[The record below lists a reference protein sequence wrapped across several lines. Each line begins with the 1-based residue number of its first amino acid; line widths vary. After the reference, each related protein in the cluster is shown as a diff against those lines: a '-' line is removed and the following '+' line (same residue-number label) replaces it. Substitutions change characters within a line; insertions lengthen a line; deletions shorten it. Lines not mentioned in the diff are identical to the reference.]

1 MSSMKLPLR
10 HQGDD
15 HNGNAFPVSSSSS
28 SSSSSP
34 ESLRS
39 LSSRTE
45 SSLEYDL
52 LPVTMTTAVMP
63 AHLEEVV
70 LSRWVP
76 EEEEDEEGRFQT
88 DASASLYLD
97 ASSADFHQD
106 TWSPRLDGYRGNGSN
121 SAADSDTTETPADDE
136 DEEDE
141 ALFVSV
147 SSDVCVTLSQVS
159 PAGAGAGPDLQDGG
173 SDPVRVVELPRD
185 DPDRPAAS
193 QNLSRTSQTS
203 SDPVGGAAPPQE
215 VHVTQTGPNGA
226 VRTSSLETR
235 GIQNPSPSRTPTQ
248 QNRPEPRRRAEVVG
262 RRPTPG
268 PPGLPGPP
276 GSPGPV
282 KVARLLRPSRGKG
295 AATRADHQGAPVSLS
310 APPEKKKAAESRGAS
325 SSSAGSDPVREA
337 ATQTAQEK
345 LRTPSKR
352 AASRPPGRGSRP
364 ERGPAPPTGPDS
376 AEGEADGPATRNQ
389 NQNQGIPKPRASGVA
404 SIPKPSSNQQ
414 SAPGSAWRPPAP
426 AASKLPVKGVP
437 AGLSSSSLGS
447 SESNAASS
455 KAAGLKPDESPSRG
469 SSSTSAPSAPSDGS
483 SCSAS
488 KPPAAAMRGRA
499 LSLQARATTGLKS
512 PTGTNQNSIRTSGG
526 QPAAKAA
533 PSGSAKPPLQRNGS
547 TRLSRLNST
556 VDKNKPREAPTR
568 LASGGSQITTGNQQ
582 NLPAEPVPDVLNANS
597 PVTPALPVPSPDGSS
612 ATSGSAAPTGPGLK
626 ARTGSRSS
634 PKHGPRPQH
643 ASRPGAAPA
652 KQNQN
657 KEQVERKN
665 QAIVQLRRLLVQGNR
680 KVEALAAV
688 IQHLFSEREETL
700 KKKKDLSSELEK
712 LRADLAAS
720 AQRCQSLQADSQ
732 EVRSNLEETLR
743 RAEEQHQEEL
753 VQLENRLK
761 SFYQAEWD
769 KVHQLY
775 QEEADKYRLLMEQQ
789 VEELRSRQEVERR
802 KQEESH
808 SQKIEAVKQQYD
820 TSIQEL
826 RRVQVTELEDLQKTL
841 TETETS
847 LAEKILL
854 LSAENEDLSE
864 KLRAEEEKWQRIL
877 SDKSLKDS
885 HTLYLE
891 QELDSLKVVLEIK
904 NQQLHQKEKK
914 LMEMDK
920 LVETNV
926 RLEECLNKVQQEN
939 EDYKARMDKHAALS
953 KQLSTE
959 QAILQQTLQK
969 ESKVNKRLSMENE
982 ELLWKLHNGDLVGSP
997 RRLTPPSPCG
1007 SPRDSAH
1014 FPTAAPL
1021 SPR

>member
-1 MSSMKLPLR
+1 MSSMKLPLCR
-10 HQGDD
+10 QGD

-28 SSSSSP
+28 SSSP

-39 LSSRTE
+39 LSGGRTE
-45 SSLEYDL
+45 SPLEYDL
-52 LPVTMTTAVMP
+52 LAVTMTTAVMP

-70 LSRWVP
+70 LSRWAP

-97 ASSADFHQD
+97 ASSAGFHQD
-106 TWSPRLDGYRGNGSN
+106 TWSPRLDGYRGNGSC
-121 SAADSDTTETPADDE
+121 SADSDTTETPADDDEE

-173 SDPVRVVELPRD
+173 SDPVRAAELPRGD
-185 DPDRPAAS
+185 PDSPDRPAAS
-193 QNLSRTSQTS
+193 QNRSRTSSTS
-203 SDPVGGAAPPQE
+203 SDPVGGAVPPQE
-215 VHVTQTGPNGA
+215 VHVTRTGPSGSA
-226 VRTSSLETR
+226 RTSSLETK
-235 GIQNPSPSRTPTQ
+235 GTQNPSPSRTPTQ
-248 QNRPEPRRRAEVVG
+248 QNQPEPRRRAEVVG
-262 RRPTPG
+262 SRRPT
-268 PPGLPGPP
+268 
-276 GSPGPV
+276 PGPV
-282 KVARLLRPSRGKG
+282 KVARLHRPSRGKG
-295 AATRADHQGAPVSLS
+295 AATRADHQEAAASLS
-310 APPEKKKAAESRGAS
+310 APPEKKKAAESRAAS
-325 SSSAGSDPVREA
+325 SSSVGSDPVREA

-352 AASRPPGRGSRP
+352 AASRPPGRSGRP
-364 ERGPAPPTGPDS
+364 DRAPAPPAEPDS
-376 AEGEADGPATRNQ
+376 AGAEADRPATRNQ
-389 NQNQGIPKPRASGVA
+389 NQNQGIPKPRASGVAHSPTA

-426 AASKLPVKGVP
+426 AASRLPVKGVP
-437 AGLSSSSLGS
+437 AGMSYSSLGS
-447 SESNAASS
+447 SENNAASS
-455 KAAGLKPDESPSRG
+455 KAAGSKPDEPPSRG

-483 SCSAS
+483 SCFAP
-488 KPPAAAMRGRA
+488 KPPAAALKGRA

-512 PTGTNQNSIRTSGG
+512 LTGTNQNSIRTPGS

-568 LASGGSQITTGNQQ
+568 PASGGSQITTGNQQ

-597 PVTPALPVPSPDGSS
+597 PVTPALPVPCPDGSS

-634 PKHGPRPQH
+634 PKHGLRPQH

-657 KEQVERKN
+657 KEQAERKN

-720 AQRCQSLQADSQ
+720 AQRCQNLQADRE
-732 EVRSNLEETLR
+732 EVRSNLEEALR

-775 QEEADKYRLLMEQQ
+775 QEEADKCRLLMEQQ

-808 SQKIEAVKQQYD
+808 SQKMEAVKQEYN

-841 TETETS
+841 METETS
-847 LAEKILL
+847 LAEKISL
-854 LSAENEDLSE
+854 LSAENENLSE
-864 KLRAEEEKWQRIL
+864 KLRAEEERRQRIL

-920 LVETNV
+920 MVETNV
-926 RLEECLNKVQQEN
+926 RLEECLKKVQQEN

-953 KQLSTE
+953 KQLSSE

-982 ELLWKLHNGDLVGSP
+982 ELLWKLHNGDLLGSP

>member
-1 MSSMKLPLR
+1 MSSMKLPLCR
-10 HQGDD
+10 QGD

-28 SSSSSP
+28 SSSSP

-39 LSSRTE
+39 LSGLTGDRTE
-45 SSLEYDL
+45 SPLEYDL
-52 LPVTMTTAVMP
+52 LAVTMTTAVIP
-63 AHLEEVV
+63 AQLEEVV
-70 LSRWVP
+70 LSRWTP
-76 EEEEDEEGRFQT
+76 EEEDEEEDEEGRFQT

-97 ASSADFHQD
+97 AISAGFQQD
-106 TWSPRLDGYRGNGSN
+106 TWSSCLDSYQGNGS
-121 SAADSDTTETPADDE
+121 SSIADSDTTEIPADEE

-147 SSDVCVTLSQVS
+147 SSDMCVTLSQVS
-159 PAGAGAGPDLQDGG
+159 PAGAGAGLDLQVEG
-173 SDPVRVVELPRD
+173 SDPVRAAELPRGDLD
-185 DPDRPAAS
+185 DLDGPAAS

-203 SDPVGGAAPPQE
+203 SNPVGGTAPPQE
-215 VHVTQTGPNGA
+215 VHLPQTGPSGA
-226 VRTSSLETR
+226 ARISSQETK
-235 GIQNPSPSRTPTQ
+235 GTQNPCPSRTPA
-248 QNRPEPRRRAEVVG
+248 QNRPEPCRRAEVVG
-262 RRPTPG
+262 SRRLT
-268 PPGLPGPP
+268 PGLPGP
-276 GSPGPV
+276 PGPV

-295 AATRADHQGAPVSLS
+295 PSTRADHQGAAASLS
-310 APPEKKKAAESRGAS
+310 APPEKKKAAESRAAS
-325 SSSAGSDPVREA
+325 SSSVGFDPVREA

-352 AASRPPGRGSRP
+352 AASRPPGRSGRP
-364 ERGPAPPTGPDS
+364 DRGPGPDS
-376 AEGEADGPATRNQ
+376 AGAEADGPAAR
-389 NQNQGIPKPRASGVA
+389 NQNQGIPKPRASGVAHSPTA

-447 SESNAASS
+447 SENNVASS
-455 KAAGLKPDESPSRG
+455 K
-469 SSSTSAPSAPSDGS
+469 
-483 SCSAS
+483 
-488 KPPAAAMRGRA
+488 
-499 LSLQARATTGLKS
+499 GLKS
-512 PTGTNQNSIRTSGG
+512 PTGTNQNSIRTPGS
-526 QPAAKAA
+526 QPVAKAA

-556 VDKNKPREAPTR
+556 VDKNKPATR
-568 LASGGSQITTGNQQ
+568 PASGGSQITTGNQQ
-582 NLPAEPVPDVLNANS
+582 NQQNLPAEPAPDVLNANS
-597 PVTPALPVPSPDGSS
+597 PGTPALPVPTPDGSS
-612 ATSGSAAPTGPGLK
+612 STSGSAAPTGPGLK

-652 KQNQN
+652 KPNQN

-720 AQRCQSLQADSQ
+720 AQRCQSLQEERE
-732 EVRSNLEETLR
+732 EVRSNLEEALR

-753 VQLENRLK
+753 VHLENSLK

-775 QEEADKYRLLMEQQ
+775 QEEADKCRLLMEQQ

-808 SQKIEAVKQQYD
+808 SQKMEAVKQEYN

-841 TETETS
+841 KETETS
-847 LAEKILL
+847 LAEKISL

-864 KLRAEEEKWQRIL
+864 KLRAEEERRQRVL

-926 RLEECLNKVQQEN
+926 RLEECMKKVQQEN

-982 ELLWKLHNGDLVGSP
+982 ELLWKLHNGDLLGSP

-1014 FPTAAPL
+1014 FPTAAPV

>member
-248 QNRPEPRRRAEVVG
+248 NRPEPRRRAEVVG

-455 KAAGLKPDESPSRG
+455 K
-469 SSSTSAPSAPSDGS
+469 
-483 SCSAS
+483 
-488 KPPAAAMRGRA
+488 
-499 LSLQARATTGLKS
+499 GLKS